1 MRRFCRLYCP
11 FGLVATASVSV
22 SFSFSVSVSVSHRT
36 RCCGAAVGA
45 DYDGVWP
52 VGADQDAS
60 HNASLRPVQRH
71 DDHLLRAFA
80 TPVQFAV
87 AAPMYRSAWAALR
100 HRVGNMDLLVV
111 TGSSVAYIWSF
122 VSMIIRFTYR
132 PASSRRHEI
141 NENGDIL
148 SQRDCSVGVLA
159 AGMIIKLVQDAQ
171 NSKAPIQRI
180 ADRISAVFVPL
191 IFGIFLLTLIV
202 WSATFGV
209 SHQTHDHESYVTT
222 HRPRIG
228 FF

>member
-1 MRRFCRLYCP
+1 MVLLLVLIMMV
-11 FGLVATASVSV
+11 FGQLEQTKMPLMMPRYGQVSAMTIISCV
-22 SFSFSVSVSVSHRT
+22 
-36 RCCGAAVGA
+36 
-45 DYDGVWP
+45 
-52 VGADQDAS
+52 
-60 HNASLRPVQRH
+60 L
-71 DDHLLRAFA
+71 A
-80 TPVQFAV
+80 TPVQFVV